1 MTEDEQDSDA
11 PGALT
16 GYSEI
21 DALLDGEAVDRN
33 ALRSA
38 LDDSAARDYL
48 LDALLLR
55 QLTRDMGPARFAA
68 IGTPRGSPLGAARWI
83 AAGLILVV
91 GASVGYV
98 QGQRSKRPL
107 ASRGSV
113 EVVLDNTPRPA
124 PEPTT
129 LIRFEPGVNWT
140 SDNRSR

>member
-21 DALLDGEAVDRN
+21 DALLDGEAVDRKS
-33 ALRSA
+33 LRSA

-68 IGTPRGSPLGAARWI
+68 RATPRGSLAGGARWI
-83 AAGLILVV
+83 AAGLILVI

-98 QGQRSKRPL
+98 QGQRSERPL
-107 ASRGSV
+107 AARGSV
-113 EVVLDNTPRPA
+113 EVVLDDMPRPA

-129 LIRFEPGVNWT
+129 RIRFEPGVNWT
-140 SDNRSR
+140 SDRRRP